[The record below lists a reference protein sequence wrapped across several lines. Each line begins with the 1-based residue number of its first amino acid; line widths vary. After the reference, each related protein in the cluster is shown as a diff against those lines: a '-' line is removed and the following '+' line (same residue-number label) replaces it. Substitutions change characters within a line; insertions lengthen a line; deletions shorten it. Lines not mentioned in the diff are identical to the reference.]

1 MCGYCFLVQGEDYN
15 PERSFLS
22 ILILACQKLQR
33 TDINIFNPVWLTL
46 WAVIALVCCWMT
58 NKGTAITNRPF
69 PYGGGGTEEQIRN

>member
-33 TDINIFNPVWLTL
+33 TDINIFNPVWLDL
-46 WAVIALVCCWMT
+46 L
-58 NKGTAITNRPF
+58 
-69 PYGGGGTEEQIRN
+69 